1 MQSKN
6 YTGRASIVTLI
17 SSSIPEKLFL
27 IVQLRAKKEMVS
39 VSEHIRNVLEKWI
52 DAGMPPVDTSID
64 KFRYPVAAFFV
75 KDSWERI
82 DSMCR
87 RRKLSKAHAIRMALH
102 WYHQ

>member
-1 MQSKN
+1 MQLTNS
-6 YTGRASIVTLI
+6 TARALIVTLI
-17 SSSIPEKLFL
+17 SSSISEQLYSL
-27 IVQLRAKKEMVS
+27 VQLRAKKEMVS

-52 DAGMPPVDTSID
+52 DAGMPTVNVAIE

-87 RRKLSKAHAIRMALH
+87 RRRLSKAHAIRMALH